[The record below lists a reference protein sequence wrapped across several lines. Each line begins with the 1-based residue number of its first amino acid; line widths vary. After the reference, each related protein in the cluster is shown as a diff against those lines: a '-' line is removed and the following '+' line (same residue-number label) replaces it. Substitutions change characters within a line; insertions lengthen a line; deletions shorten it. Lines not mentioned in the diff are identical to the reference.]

1 MMQGT
6 RAPGEPAEPLR
17 FHAYRNEDKWAWAI
31 AVVVAAELRRE
42 LEQHARARL
51 LVSGGTTPAPAF
63 RALSQAPLEW
73 DRVEVGLVDERWL
86 LPEDEESNAY
96 LARTQLLR
104 NRAAVA
110 RLETLTQSGRRIE
123 AAVAVANLHARRRA
137 GIVLLGMGDDGHTA
151 SLFPYMRDLGFALS
165 TSNAY
170 VPVDA
175 SGCPGAGQWLRR
187 ISLTPS
193 GLAQA
198 HTRLLL
204 IRGDRKR
211 QVIDRALAGDDP
223 VELPVR
229 IAFQTPGAQLQ
240 VHWCP

>member
-1 MMQGT
+1 MQANH
-6 RAPGEPAEPLR
+6 APGEPPELLC
-17 FHAYRNEDKWAWAI
+17 FHAYRNEDQWAWAI
-31 AVVVAAELRRE
+31 AVLVAAELRRE

-63 RALSQAPLEW
+63 RALSQASLPW
-73 DRVEVGLVDERWL
+73 DHVEVGLVDERWL

-96 LARTQLLR
+96 LVRTQLLR
-104 NRAAVA
+104 NRAGAA

-123 AAVAVANLHARRRA
+123 EAVAVANLHARRRA

-151 SLFPYMRDLGFALS
+151 SLFPHMRDLQFALS
-165 TSNAY
+165 SSNAY

-175 SGCPGAGQWLRR
+175 SGCPGAGPWSRR
-187 ISLTPS
+187 ISLTPR
-193 GLAQA
+193 GMAQA

-229 IAFQTPGAQLQ
+229 VAFRTPGAQLQ

>member
-1 MMQGT
+1 M
-6 RAPGEPAEPLR
+6 PGNHVPAEHAKPLR
-17 FHAYRNEDKWAWAI
+17 FHAYRNEEQWAWAI

-42 LEQHARARL
+42 LEQHTRARL
-51 LVSGGTTPAPAF
+51 LVSGGTTPAPVF

-73 DRVEVGLVDERWL
+73 ERVEIGLVDERWL
-86 LPEDEESNAY
+86 RPEDEDSNAY

-104 NRAAVA
+104 NRAAAA
-110 RLETLTQSGRRIE
+110 RLEPLTHPGRSIE
-123 AAVAVANLHARRRA
+123 EAVAVANLHARRRA

-151 SLFPYMRDLGFALS
+151 SLFPYMRELNWALS
-165 TSNAY
+165 SPNPY
-170 VPVDA
+170 VAVDA
-175 SGCPGAGQWLRR
+175 SGCPGAGPWSRR
-187 ISLTPS
+187 ISLTPK
-193 GLAQA
+193 GLAVA

-211 QVIDRALAGDDP
+211 QVLERALAGDDP
-223 VELPVR
+223 IELPVR

>member
-1 MMQGT
+1 MQPSHV
-6 RAPGEPAEPLR
+6 PGQSPEPLR
-17 FHAYRNEDKWAWAI
+17 FHAYRNEDQWAWAI

-42 LEQHARARL
+42 LEQHDRARL

-63 RALSQAPLEW
+63 RALSQAPLPWE
-73 DRVEVGLVDERWL
+73 RVEVGLVDERWL

-104 NRAAVA
+104 NYARAA

-123 AAVAVANLHARRRA
+123 EAVAVANLHARRRA

-151 SLFPYMRDLGFALS
+151 SLFPHMRDLELALS
-165 TSNAY
+165 SSNAY
-170 VPVDA
+170 VPIDA
-175 SGCPGAGQWLRR
+175 SGCPGAGPWPRR
-187 ISLTPS
+187 ISLTPH

-211 QVIDRALAGDDP
+211 QVIERALAGNDP
-223 VELPVR
+223 AELPVR

>member
-1 MMQGT
+1 MPAS
-6 RAPGEPAEPLR
+6 RVPIAPEERLG
-17 FHAYRNEDKWAWAI
+17 FHAYRNEDQWAWAI
-31 AVVVAAELRRE
+31 AVVVAAALRRE
-42 LEQHARARL
+42 LEQHPRARI

-63 RALSQAPLEW
+63 RALSQAPLQW

-104 NRAAVA
+104 NHAAAA
-110 RLETLTQSGRRIE
+110 RLDTLTQSGRRIE
-123 AAVAVANLHARRRA
+123 EAVAVANLHARRRP

-151 SLFPYMRDLGFALS
+151 SLFPHMHDLRLALS
-165 TSNAY
+165 SPNAY

-175 SGCPGAGQWLRR
+175 SGCAGARPWPRR
-187 ISLTPS
+187 ISLTPH
-193 GLAQA
+193 GLAPA

-211 QVIDRALAGDDP
+211 QLIDRAIAGDDP
-223 VELPVR
+223 LELPVR